1 MQNVKFTCPHCR
13 QPLEAPIDM
22 GGEALDCPTCNKQ
35 LLIPRLQRSAPSRT
49 VKIVRPTPRKAHRDL
64 KPAAGEKIKI
74 KRLVKLRVTQAGKEA
89 IPD

>member
-1 MQNVKFTCPHCR
+1 
-13 QPLEAPIDM
+13 
-22 GGEALDCPTCNKQ
+22 
-35 LLIPRLQRSAPSRT
+35 
-49 VKIVRPTPRKAHRDL
+49 VRPTPRKAHRDL